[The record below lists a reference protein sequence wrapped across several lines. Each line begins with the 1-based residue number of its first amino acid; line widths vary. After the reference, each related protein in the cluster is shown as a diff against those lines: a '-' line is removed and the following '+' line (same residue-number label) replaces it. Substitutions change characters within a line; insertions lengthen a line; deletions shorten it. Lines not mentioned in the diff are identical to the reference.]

1 MNLYVGN
8 LSFDATEDDLN
19 QAFGQFGMVSTVK
32 IIVDRE
38 TGRSRGIAFV
48 EMPNGDEARAAIE
61 GLNLQQIA
69 GRAINVDEAR
79 PKARRSR
86 TVLNGLAKQSDAI
99 KPHPPLACT
108 PAGCHGRRGDPFFGL
123 PCCRALIVA
132 GRLDGLALSLPVDR
146 WLVGHRFGN
155 HGGVS
160 SSIVTSLFRNTSMD
174 TCILG
179 RIGTAPHRVHR

>member
-8 LSFDATEDDLN
+8 LAFDATEDDLN

-79 PKARRSR
+79 PKRE
-86 TVLNGLAKQSDAI
+86 
-99 KPHPPLACT
+99 
-108 PAGCHGRRGDPFFGL
+108 GR
-123 PCCRALIVA
+123 
-132 GRLDGLALSLPVDR
+132 GRY
-146 WLVGHRFGN
+146 
-155 HGGVS
+155 
-160 SSIVTSLFRNTSMD
+160 
-174 TCILG
+174 
-179 RIGTAPHRVHR
+179 